1 MNPWEGAFA
10 AYLRL
15 DKGLSEK
22 TIASYVSDLRLLCAA
37 SPNTAP
43 ESLAPEFIRQQL
55 ATWRVAELKATS
67 IQRKLSSVRAYFA
80 FLRHQNPAQTNPD
93 PTQDLEV
100 ASPKRRL
107 PKTISAENIQA
118 LLGAPDLTTEEG
130 LRDKAMLELLYA
142 SGLRASELAHVKRG
156 DLNLDEGWL
165 KVFGK
170 GSKER
175 RVPVASTAIE
185 WLQRYARDAY
195 PKLNRGFT
203 SDHLFVTGTNTS
215 ARPLTRQE
223 VWRLVKTYAAKAGL
237 PASISP
243 HALRHSFATHLLE
256 GGMNLRSVQTLLGHS
271 DISTTEIYTHVE
283 ERRLLEAH
291 RKFHPRK

>member
-15 DKGLSEK
+15 DKGLSET
-22 TIASYVSDLRLLCAA
+22 TIASYLSDLRLLSAEA
-37 SPNTAP
+37 KAEPAQFTPA
-43 ESLAPEFIRQQL
+43 FVRDQL
-55 ATWRVAELKATS
+55 GKWRTDGLRSTS

-80 FLRHQNPAQTNPD
+80 FLRASGQSATD
-93 PTQDLEV
+93 PTKDLEV
-100 ASPKRRL
+100 ANPKRRL
-107 PKTISAENIQA
+107 PKTINAEGIQA
-118 LLGAPDLTTEEG
+118 LLASPDPLTDEG
-130 LRDKAMLELLYA
+130 LRDKAILELLYA
-142 SGLRASELAHVKRG
+142 SGLRASELAGVKRG

-175 RVPVASTAIE
+175 RVPVGEQALDWIR
-185 WLQRYARDAY
+185 RYARDAY
-195 PKLNRGFT
+195 PRLNLGFACETLFVGGSGAAPRPLNRQEIWRIVK
-203 SDHLFVTGTNTS
+203 DH
-215 ARPLTRQE
+215 A
-223 VWRLVKTYAAKAGL
+223 KKAGL
-237 PASISP
+237 PAAISP

-256 GGMNLRSVQTLLGHS
+256 GGMGLRSVQTLLGHA

>member
-1 MNPWEGAFA
+1 MNQWEGPFA

-22 TIASYVSDLRLLCAA
+22 TIASYVSDLRILSASANAEPQDFSAA
-37 SPNTAP
+37 FVR
-43 ESLAPEFIRQQL
+43 EQL
-55 ATWRVAELKATS
+55 RAWRGEGLSGAS
-67 IQRKLSSVRAYFA
+67 IQRKLSSVRAFFA
-80 FLRHQNPAQTNPD
+80 YLRKSGPSHPD
-93 PTQDLEV
+93 PTKDLDV

-107 PKTISAENIQA
+107 PKTLSADSITA
-118 LLGAPDLTTEEG
+118 LLASPDPGTDEG

-142 SGLRASELAHVKRG
+142 SGLRASELAGVKRG

-175 RVPVASTAIE
+175 RVPVGESAMQ
-185 WLQRYARDAY
+185 WLRLYSRDAY
-195 PKLNRGFT
+195 PRLNRGFACET
-203 SDHLFVTGTNTS
+203 LFVGGS
-215 ARPLTRQE
+215 AAAPRPLNRQE
-223 VWRLVKTYAAKAGL
+223 IWRIVKTYAEKAGL

-256 GGMNLRSVQTLLGHS
+256 GGMNLRSVQTLLGHA
-271 DISTTEIYTHVE
+271 DISTTQIYTHVE